1 MGCIQSTPEVSYGS
15 YSTNYVYLS
24 DGTEESLEMYK
35 ANIGN
40 SSKVCV
46 RAIEIDLEIVILLLL
61 QSPQNGLINRY
72 GRFHCGI

>member
-15 YSTNYVYLS
+15 YSTNSVYLS

-35 ANIGN
+35 ADAGD

-46 RAIEIDLEIVILLLL
+46 RSIEIDLDIAVLLLL
-61 QSPQNGLINRY
+61 
-72 GRFHCGI
+72 